1 VDYINAH
8 GTSTHLNDKFE
19 TLSIKSV
26 FGEQAYSVPISST
39 KSMIGHTLGA
49 SGGIEAVVT
58 ALSIKD
64 DIIHPTI
71 NLDNPDQD
79 CDLDYVA
86 NKSRTTSV
94 NIAMTNSLGFGGHNS
109 SLIFSKYLG

>member
-1 VDYINAH
+1 
-8 GTSTHLNDKFE
+8 
-19 TLSIKSV
+19 
-26 FGEQAYSVPISST
+26 
-39 KSMIGHTLGA
+39 
-49 SGGIEAVVT
+49 VVT